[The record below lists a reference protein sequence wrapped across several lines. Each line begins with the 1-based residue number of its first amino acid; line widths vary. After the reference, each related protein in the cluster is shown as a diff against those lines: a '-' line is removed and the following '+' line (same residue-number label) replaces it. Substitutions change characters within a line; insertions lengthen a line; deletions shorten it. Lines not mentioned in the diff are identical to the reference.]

1 MSTPVTHRAEAQKL
15 TADAQVDLYQIKL
28 RNEDTY
34 FRFKEGPTKTWQ
46 GNVYEE
52 MAVKISGDTRTA
64 DGEESKP
71 QLVVMNPLGVFNL
84 AAKRNDLDL
93 AFVTRRRVLLA
104 DLDADA
110 NIFEQRMWQIGR
122 VPQLISGQSITFE
135 LKNLTEGANF
145 QIPVRIYM
153 PPEFPTVSL

>member
-1 MSTPVTHRAEAQKL
+1 MTAPISHLSEAQKL

-28 RNEDTY
+28 RNEDT
-34 FRFKEGPTKTWQ
+34 FIRFKEGNTKTWQ
-46 GNVYEE
+46 GNIYEG
-52 MAVKISGDTRTA
+52 MSVKISGDTRTA
-64 DGEESKP
+64 DGEESRP
-71 QLVVMNPLGVFNL
+71 QLVVMNPMGVFNL

-93 AFVTRRRVLLA
+93 AFVTRRRVLLTNLEA
-104 DLDADA
+104 DVNL
-110 NIFEQRMWQIGR
+110 FEQRMWQIGR

>member
-1 MSTPVTHRAEAQKL
+1 MTAPVSHLAEAQKL
-15 TADAQVDLYQIKL
+15 TADAEVDLFTVKL
-28 RNEDTY
+28 RNEDTLY
-34 FRFKEGPTKTWQ
+34 RFKEGQTKTWQ
-46 GNVYEE
+46 GNIYEGV
-52 MAVKISGDTRTA
+52 AVKMSGDTRTA

-71 QLVVMNPLGVFNL
+71 QLMVMNPLGIFNL
-84 AAKRNDLDL
+84 PAKRGDLDL

-104 DLDADA
+104 NLENDVNLY
-110 NIFEQRMWQIGR
+110 EQRMWQIGR
-122 VPQLISGQSITFE
+122 VGQLISGQSITFE

>member
-1 MSTPVTHRAEAQKL
+1 MTAPVSHLAEAQKL
-15 TADAQVDLYQIKL
+15 TADAQVDLYTIKL
-28 RNEDTY
+28 RNEDTF
-34 FRFKEGPTKTWQ
+34 FRFKEGETKTWQ
-46 GNVYEE
+46 GNPYEGV
-52 MAVKISGDTRTA
+52 AVKISGDTRTA

-84 AAKRNDLDL
+84 AAKRGDLDL
-93 AFVTRRRVLLA
+93 AFVTRKRVLLVN
-104 DLDADA
+104 LEADA